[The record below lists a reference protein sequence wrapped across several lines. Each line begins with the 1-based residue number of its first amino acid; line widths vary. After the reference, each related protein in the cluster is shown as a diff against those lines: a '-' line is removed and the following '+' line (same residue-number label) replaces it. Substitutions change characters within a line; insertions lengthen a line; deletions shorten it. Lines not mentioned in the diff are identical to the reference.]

1 MNHQVFSE
9 LDLTS
14 LLSLSFSTLINELHD
29 RLSEL
34 GFEDIRPAHGFMF
47 KCITPNGATGI
58 ELAEYLGIT
67 KQAVSKMVDY
77 LEKSGYVMRQTH
89 PTDKRGKIIVLTERG
104 WLVVKAK
111 EEILTEIEQR
121 WIENIGAERM
131 QMLKEDLTKL
141 VYEENEDKLS
151 SRYTTCLV
159 NKNSI

>member
-14 LLSLSFSTLINELHD
+14 LLSLSFSALIDELHD

-34 GFEDIRPAHGFMF
+34 GFGDIRPAHGFMF
-47 KCITPNGATGI
+47 KHIIPNGATGI
-58 ELAEYLGIT
+58 ELAEHLGIT

-77 LEKSGYVMRQTH
+77 LEKSDYVIRQTH

-104 WLVVKAK
+104 WLVMKAK
-111 EEILTEIEQR
+111 EEIIAEIEQR
-121 WIENIGAERM
+121 WIENIGTERM

-141 VYEENEDKLS
+141 VYEANEGNLS
-151 SRYTTCLV
+151 SRLRPV
-159 NKNSI
+159 W

>member
-1 MNHQVFSE
+1 MSHQVFSE

-14 LLSLSFSTLINELHD
+14 LLSLSFSASINELHD
-29 RLSEL
+29 KLSEL
-34 GFEDIRPAHGFMF
+34 GFRDIRPVHGFMF

-77 LEKSGYVMRQTH
+77 LEKSGYVMRKAH
-89 PTDKRGKIIVLTERG
+89 PTDKRGKIIVLTEKG
-104 WLVVKAK
+104 WLVVQAK
-111 EEILTEIEQR
+111 EKILTEIEQR

-141 VYEENEDKLS
+141 VYEANEGKSS
-151 SRYTTCLV
+151 SRLRPV
-159 NKNSI
+159 W

>member
-14 LLSLSFSTLINELHD
+14 LLSLSFSASINELHD
-29 RLSEL
+29 KLNEL
-34 GFEDIRPAHGFMF
+34 GFEDIRPVHGFMF

-77 LEKSGYVMRQTH
+77 LEKSGYVVRKTH

-111 EEILTEIEQR
+111 EKILTEIEQR
-121 WIENIGAERM
+121 WITNIGTERM

-141 VYEENEDKLS
+141 VYEANEGKLS
-151 SRYTTCLV
+151 TWLRPV
-159 NKNSI
+159 W

>member
-1 MNHQVFSE
+1 MTQEVLSE

-14 LLSLSFSTLINELHD
+14 LLSLSFSTSINELHD

-34 GFEDIRPAHGFMF
+34 GFGDIRPVHGFMF
-47 KCITPNGATGI
+47 KCITPNGSTGV

-77 LEKSGYVMRQTH
+77 LEKCGYVIRKDH

-111 EEILTEIEQR
+111 EKILTEIEQR
-121 WIENIGAERM
+121 WIEKIGTQRL
-131 QMLKEDLTKL
+131 QMLKEDLTIL
-141 VYEENEDKLS
+141 VYEGNEDRLPT
-151 SRYTTCLV
+151 RLRPV
-159 NKNSI
+159 W

>member
-1 MNHQVFSE
+1 MKHQVFSE

-14 LLSLSFSTLINELHD
+14 LLSLSFSASINELHEK
-29 RLSEL
+29 LSEL
-34 GFEDIRPAHGFMF
+34 GFEDIRPAHGFLF
-47 KCITPNGATGI
+47 KCITPNGATGM

-77 LEKSGYVMRQTH
+77 LEKHGYVTRQTH

-111 EEILTEIEQR
+111 EEILAEIEGR

-141 VYEENEDKLS
+141 VYEANVDKLP
-151 SRYTTCLV
+151 SRLKPV
-159 NKNSI
+159 W

>member
-1 MNHQVFSE
+1 MTQEVFSE

-14 LLSLSFSTLINELHD
+14 LLSLSFSTSINELHD
-29 RLSEL
+29 RLREL
-34 GFEDIRPAHGFMF
+34 GFGDIRPVHGFMF

-77 LEKSGYVMRQTH
+77 LEKSGYVIRENH

-104 WLVVKAK
+104 WLAVKAK

-121 WIENIGAERM
+121 WIEIIGTERL
-131 QMLKEDLTKL
+131 QMLKDDLTKL
-141 VYEENEDKLS
+141 VYTANEDKS
-151 SRYTTCLV
+151 TMRSRPV
-159 NKNSI
+159 W

>member
-14 LLSLSFSTLINELHD
+14 LLSLSFSASINELHD
-29 RLSEL
+29 KLNEL
-34 GFEDIRPAHGFMF
+34 GFGDIRPVHGFMF

-77 LEKSGYVMRQTH
+77 LEKSGYVVRKTH

-111 EEILTEIEQR
+111 EKILTEIEQR
-121 WIENIGAERM
+121 WITNIGTERM

-141 VYEENEDKLS
+141 VYEANECNLS
-151 SRYTTCLV
+151 PRLRPV
-159 NKNSI
+159 W

>member
-1 MNHQVFSE
+1 MNDQVFSE

-14 LLSLSFSTLINELHD
+14 LLSLSFSTSINELHD

-34 GFEDIRPAHGFMF
+34 GFGDIRPVHGFMF
-47 KCITPNGATGI
+47 KYITTNGATGI
-58 ELAEYLGIT
+58 EIAEYLGIT

-77 LEKSGYVMRQTH
+77 LEKSGYVMRKTH

-104 WLVVKAK
+104 WLVVQAK
-111 EEILTEIEQR
+111 EKILTEIEQR

-141 VYEENEDKLS
+141 VYEANEGKSS
-151 SRYTTCLV
+151 SRLRPV
-159 NKNSI
+159 W

>member
-1 MNHQVFSE
+1 MTQEVFSE

-14 LLSLSFSTLINELHD
+14 LLSLSFSTSINELHD

-34 GFEDIRPAHGFMF
+34 GFGDIRPVHGFML
-47 KCITPNGATGI
+47 KYITPNGASGI

-77 LEKSGYVMRQTH
+77 LENNGYVIRKTH

-111 EEILTEIEQR
+111 EKILTEIEQR
-121 WIENIGAERM
+121 WIEKIGTERL

-141 VYEENEDKLS
+141 VYEASEDSL
-151 SRYTTCLV
+151 RTRLRPV
-159 NKNSI
+159 W

>member
-1 MNHQVFSE
+1 MNHQVLNN

-14 LLSLSFSTLINELHD
+14 LLSLSFSASINELHD

-34 GFEDIRPAHGFMF
+34 GFGDIRPVHGFLF

-58 ELAEYLGIT
+58 ELAEHLGIT

-77 LEKSGYVMRQTH
+77 LEKSGYVMRRTH

-104 WLVVKAK
+104 WLVMKTK
-111 EEILTEIEQR
+111 EEIIAEIEKR

-131 QMLKEDLTKL
+131 QMLKEDLSSL
-141 VYEENEDKLS
+141 IHEANEDKSLS
-151 SRYTTCLV
+151 KVRPV
-159 NKNSI
+159 W

>member
-1 MNHQVFSE
+1 MNHQVFNE

-14 LLSLSFSTLINELHD
+14 LLSLSFRALIDELHD
-29 RLSEL
+29 RLREL
-34 GFEDIRPAHGFMF
+34 GFGDIRPAHGFMF

-77 LEKSGYVMRQTH
+77 LEKSGYVVRQTH

-111 EEILTEIEQR
+111 EKILTEIEGG
-121 WIENIGAERM
+121 WSKNIGTERM
-131 QMLKEDLTKL
+131 QMLKEDLSKL
-141 VYEENEDKLS
+141 VFEENAGKLS
-151 SRYTTCLV
+151 SRLRPV
-159 NKNSI
+159 W